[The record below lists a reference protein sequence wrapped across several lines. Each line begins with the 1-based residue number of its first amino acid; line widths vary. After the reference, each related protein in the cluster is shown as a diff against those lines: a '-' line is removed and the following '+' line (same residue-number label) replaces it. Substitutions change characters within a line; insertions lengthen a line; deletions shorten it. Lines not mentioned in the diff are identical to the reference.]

1 MANERKRISN
11 KNSNTDGYLQRQI
24 ESAPLQ
30 KPVTLSAIR
39 ALKLLPGSS
48 GLDVGCGYGA
58 QAILLAEAVG
68 PTGHVTGVDISQKF
82 LDYGRDIVKSSGL
95 LHCVSLEEGDMNT
108 LPFDDNT
115 FDWAW
120 SASCVGYSP
129 NDPLPALREMARVVK
144 PGGRV
149 IILVWS
155 SETLLSGYPVLEAHL
170 RATSAGIAP
179 FSQGMKP
186 ESHYLR
192 MLARFREIGLEERSV
207 KVIPGEVNSPISI
220 DLRKAMIGLLEMR
233 WLGVESELSEGDW
246 TEFKRLTQPGSPDFM
261 VDQPDYYA
269 FFSYSMFQGRVP

>member
-246 TEFKRLTQPGSPDFM
+246 TEFQRLTQPGSPDFM